1 MGDGLAVIIGQTIY
15 DIMLPVHEDVVDFVN
30 IIKLGDGDTV
40 AQFKQIEPFSV
51 RHVVV
56 VGRNNIVVS
65 ADYSGIVK
73 WNGKDKYAFDW
84 QIKKDPPL
92 YLCKGDDGTALAIA
106 ADGINAT
113 RFKTADGTI
122 LLKSALHAKAIGE
135 PVLHAGR
142 YYIPTEKGM
151 LVLNQDLGQA
161 ALYSSE
167 AITGKFELG
176 FAKDHA
182 YLIGRDFV
190 IRLRAF

>member
-1 MGDGLAVIIGQTIY
+1 MAVIIGQTIY

-106 ADGINAT
+106 ADGISAT
-113 RFKTADGTI
+113 IFKTADGAI
-122 LLKSALHAKAIGE
+122 VLKAALPTKATGE
-135 PVLHAGR
+135 PVLYGGR
-142 YYIPTEKGM
+142 YYIPAEKGM
-151 LVLNQDLGQA
+151 MVLNQDLGLA

-167 AITGKFELG
+167 AIAGPFKLS
-176 FAKDHA
+176 FAKDYA

-190 IRLRAF
+190 IRLRVY